1 MQRAAKRRQVRSRV
15 VQIRQAKINNLDIRR
30 LRNEYIL
37 DLEVAVD
44 DVVSMAMIKRRRDLT
59 RELPRNAL
67 AQSLVADDVV
77 EHLAPADV
85 LEDHVVVVLVDD
97 HFTHAADVRVV
108 EEHGQRRLAESADLL
123 GGVLGCLLGG
133 RFRGG
138 RTGGGI
144 RGYAGQDLDGQLRNE
159 ETSSSI

>member
-1 MQRAAKRRQVRSRV
+1 M
-15 VQIRQAKINNLDIRR
+15 
-30 LRNEYIL
+30 
-37 DLEVAVD
+37 
-44 DVVSMAMIKRRRDLT
+44 
-59 RELPRNAL
+59 
-67 AQSLVADDVV
+67 ADDVV
-77 EHLAPADV
+77 EHLASADV
-85 LEDHVVVVLVDD
+85 LEDHVIVVLVDD
-97 HFTHAADVRVV
+97 HLPHTADIRVV

-138 RTGGGI
+138 HTGGGI